1 MCHYVII
8 GDGVAGTR
16 AAETLRR
23 RDQGARITLLT
34 EEAYPFYRRPLLP
47 DYAAMLIP
55 EARLWG
61 KTPDFYRNSKLELH
75 LGTRVTQVDPPGH
88 RVRLAG
94 GESLAYDRLLVATG
108 RRFETGAH
116 RIPGAVAPNGFK
128 TLDDARSVRSMVEAG
143 ALGGAGKTAA
153 VYGNGL
159 VALAMLR
166 ALTRSGFATH
176 YLVPTE
182 TLWPEVLDKEAAAIA
197 TSRIRAAGAT
207 LELGATVEAVGG
219 ADVVGV
225 CAGYVP
231 SVDFLPDGG
240 RGFQVDAGYRT
251 PWEDVYAAGDVTAP
265 SGRHY
270 FNWLRSWR
278 QGATAGEVMAAP
290 LPAHETPAAGPDVDI
305 LNMTLLGLSLVALGR
320 TTVEYRSGYT
330 EMRGDYPAGEF
341 YKKLVFD
348 PDGILVGALLMGSIA
363 EAGALEEAIRARVH
377 KDRLAPALVHQ
388 LFDLTYKTTYQGV
401 QCPVCKH
408 EIQLGKNAR
417 PGDAVTCPVC
427 GVDFVLEQGEH
438 ALRVRLAK

>member
-8 GDGVAGTR
+8 GDGVTGTR

-23 RDQGARITLLT
+23 RDQGASITILT

-47 DYAAMLIP
+47 DYAAMLVP

-61 KTPDFYRNSKLELH
+61 KTTDFYRTNKLELR
-75 LGTRVTQVDPPGH
+75 LGTRVTRLDPVAH
-88 RVRLAG
+88 RVYCG
-94 GESLAYDRLLVATG
+94 SGENFAYDRLLVATG
-108 RRFETGAH
+108 RRFETEAH
-116 RIPGAVAPNGFK
+116 LLPGAVAPNGFR
-128 TLDDARSVRSMVEAG
+128 TLDDARSIRSMVEAG

-182 TLWPEVLDKEAAAIA
+182 TLWPEVLDKEAAAIVA
-197 TSRIRAAGAT
+197 SRIRAAGAT
-207 LELGATVEAVGG
+207 LQLGATVDAVGG
-219 ADVVGV
+219 ADVVGI
-225 CAGYVP
+225 CAGYTP

-240 RGFQVDAGYRT
+240 RGFQADAGFRT
-251 PWEDVYAAGDVTAP
+251 PWEDIYAAGDVTAP

-278 QGATAGEVMAAP
+278 QGAAVGEVMAAP
-290 LPAHETPAAGPDVDI
+290 LPDDEVPVVTVDVDI
-305 LNMTLLGLSLVALGR
+305 LNMTVLGLSLGAIGR

-348 PDGILVGALLMGSIA
+348 PEGILVGALLLGSIA
-363 EAGALEEAIRARVH
+363 EAGALEEAIRARAH
-377 KDRLAPALVHQ
+377 KEQLAPALLHQ
-388 LFDLTYKTTYQGV
+388 LFDVTYKTTYQGV

-408 EIQLGKNAR
+408 EIQLGKDAR
-417 PGDAVTCPVC
+417 AGDAVTCPVC
-427 GVDFVLEQGEH
+427 GVEFVLEQGEQ